1 MSLYLYSPLNYE
13 KTARFREKILIYVPL
28 ILQIISYV
36 SLTSLKL
43 EDI

>member
-13 KTARFREKILIYVPL
+13 KTTRFREKILIYVFL

-36 SLTSLKL
+36 SLTSLKRV
-43 EDI
+43 DI